1 MARLPILALFALLC
15 SFLFA
20 APAVAQDKNTQFRLE
35 FDKAA
40 KIGSK
45 SKMDSLMRDGMDE
58 GVFCI
63 LNTAMLISNSPND
76 VLYERFE
83 ALSGSW
89 TRCFESNFPS
99 KMERFWAKLDANQK
113 RNRYTQKQK
122 FDKVNREQAEANAA
136 KDKKALLR
144 IADEYESLVKGF
156 EELGDRWM
164 VGQCYIGLATA
175 LEETYHGKKAD
186 LRRVAAGYARFIAI
200 REDLGV
206 KDRTFKQSAPRLKSL
221 EALGFG
227 GGGESGGSGGSGGGA
242 AAAPAGPKST
252 GAAVTAK
259 LAFEAFKAVKDTQRP
274 NYYLDEH
281 RQIWPT
287 VVLQGKGS
295 TGKFVRV
302 ADSPTMTRAASSKVT
317 IEGGGVD
324 DTWPLRGKL
333 EPVTFELGTGPS
345 KRRWA
350 VLCDMGREVDYYQ
363 GITMNLGMTDTSL
376 SLYFLPGGAMEG
388 EVAGEKVEIV
398 DDNFDGIYGS
408 LPQSWEHFGIVKG
421 AFQPEFDSIRVG
433 GAKKA
438 QPFSEYVNLGGA
450 GWHKLEALN
459 GGVELK
465 AQPFEFKTGTVQLKS
480 KGLKPDYYVLKG
492 VGKDLENTY
501 IDVSGGKKV
510 EVPIGRW
517 ELCFGLVRK
526 GKKMQMMKGRHPSDG
541 EHGRLRRARGQE
553 RRGGDG
559 LPLHLR
565 LRVRGLQQRG
575 DRGRHLGSGD
585 RCRWGVLRAHLRRRS
600 GARGG
605 GSKAGREARCGDRE
619 AEACPRSGR
628 RAEARLGGPLEAAH
642 QGDPRQGRGRRS
654 AAVGEEES
662 ALRQDHI
669 RLAVMMCRRAPDP
682 AAPCHPPPSP

>member
-15 SFLFA
+15 TFLFA

-45 SKMDSLMRDGMDE
+45 SKMDSLMRGGMDE

-63 LNTAMLISNSPND
+63 LNTAMLISNAPND

-89 TRCFESNFPS
+89 TRCYESNFPS
-99 KMERFWAKLDANQK
+99 KMERFWAQLDANQK

-136 KDKKALLR
+136 KDKSALLR
-144 IADEYESLVKGF
+144 VADEYASLVKGF
-156 EELGDRWM
+156 EELGDQWM
-164 VGQCYIGLATA
+164 MGQCYIGLATA
-175 LEETYHGKKAD
+175 LEDTYHGKKAD
-186 LRRVAAGYARFIAI
+186 LRRVAAGYSRFIAI

-227 GGGESGGSGGSGGGA
+227 GGGEAGGSGSSGGGA

-252 GAAVTAK
+252 GEAMTAK

-295 TGKFVRV
+295 TGKFPRIS
-302 ADSPTMTRAASSKVT
+302 DSPTMTRAASSKVT

-324 DTWPLRGKL
+324 DIWPLRGKL
-333 EPVTFELGTGPS
+333 EPVTFELGSGPS

-465 AQPFEFKTGTVQLKS
+465 AQPFEFKTGTVQLKP

-492 VGKDLENTY
+492 IGKDLENTY

-526 GKKMQMMKGRHPSDG
+526 GKKMQMMKAVILPTEGMGVYDVLEGKNVVVETGSPFTFDYEYEASSNGVTVDG
-541 EHGRLRRARGQE
+541 TSVRVIGAGGESYE
-553 RRGGDG
+553 RIY
-559 LPLHLR
+559 
-565 LRVRGLQQRG
+565 
-575 DRGRHLGSGD
+575 
-585 RCRWGVLRAHLRRRS
+585 
-600 GARGG
+600 GAV
-605 GSKAGREARCGDRE
+605 
-619 AEACPRSGR
+619 PI
-628 RAEARLGGPLEAAH
+628 PEAAVRK
-642 QGDPRQGRGRRS
+642 QGGKR
-654 AAVGEEES
+654 AAVTEKLKP
-662 ALRQDHI
+662 ALDQDGVQKHGWAALWKPLTKEI
-669 RLAVMMCRRAPDP
+669 PAKVGDAEVQLSEKKNRLFGKITSDWQ
-682 AAPCHPPPSP
+682 

>member
-1 MARLPILALFALLC
+1 MARLPILALLSLVSAFLLATP
-15 SFLFA
+15 A
-20 APAVAQDKNTQFRLE
+20 AAQDPNTTFRLA

-45 SKMDSLMRDGMDE
+45 SKMDSLMRDNMDA

-63 LNTAMLISNSPND
+63 LNTSELIANSPND

-89 TRCFESNFPS
+89 KRCFESNFPS
-99 KMERFWAKLDANQK
+99 EMERFFARLDANQK
-113 RNRYTQKQK
+113 RNRFSQKQK
-122 FDKVNREQAEANAA
+122 FDKVNRQQIEAISA

-144 IADEYESLVKGF
+144 IADEYASLAKGF
-156 EELGDRWM
+156 EEIGDQWM
-164 VGQCYIGLATA
+164 LGQCYIGVATS

-186 LRRVAAGYARFIAI
+186 FRRVADGYSRFVAI

-206 KDRTFKQSAPRLKSL
+206 KDRTYKQSVPRLKSL

-227 GGGESGGSGGSGGGA
+227 NGGGEAGGPGGGGGA
-242 AAAPAGPKST
+242 AAAPAGPKSI
-252 GAAVTAK
+252 GEAVTAK
-259 LAFEAFKAVKDTQRP
+259 LSFEAFKDVKDTQRP

-317 IEGGGVD
+317 IDGGGVD

-333 EPVTFELGTGPS
+333 EPVTFELGSGAS

-350 VLCDMGREVDYYQ
+350 VMCDMGREVDYYQ
-363 GITMNLGMTDTSL
+363 GVTMNLGMTDTSL
-376 SLYFLPGGAMEG
+376 SLYFVPGGAMAG
-388 EVAGEKVEIV
+388 EVAGEKIELV
-398 DDNFDGIYGS
+398 DDNIDGIYGS
-408 LPQSWEHFGIVKG
+408 LPQRWPHFGMVKD

-438 QPFSEYVNLGGA
+438 QPFSEYVNLGDA

-492 VGKDLENTY
+492 IGKDLENTY

-526 GKKMQMMKGRHPSDG
+526 GKKMQMMKAVILPTENMRVYDVLEG
-541 EHGRLRRARGQE
+541 ENVVIETGSPFTFDYEYATS
-553 RRGGDG
+553 
-559 LPLHLR
+559 
-565 LRVRGLQQRG
+565 
-575 DRGRHLGSGD
+575 GSGVTVD
-585 RCRWGVLRAHLRRRS
+585 GTSVRVVGVGGESYERIY
-600 GARGG
+600 GAVPIPEASVRKVGG
-605 GSKAGREARCGDRE
+605 KR
-619 AEACPRSGR
+619 
-628 RAEARLGGPLEAAH
+628 
-642 QGDPRQGRGRRS
+642 
-654 AAVGEEES
+654 
-662 ALRQDHI
+662 
-669 RLAVMMCRRAPDP
+669 AVMTAKLKP
-682 AAPCHPPPSP
+682 ALDQDGVQKHGWAALWKPLDQEIPAKVGDAEVQLMEKKNRLFGKITSDWK

>member
-1 MARLPILALFALLC
+1 MARFSLLALFALLT
-15 SFLFA
+15 SFLLASPA
-20 APAVAQDKNTQFRLE
+20 AAQDKNTLFRLD

-45 SKMDSLMRDGMDE
+45 SKMDSLMRGGMDE
-58 GVFCI
+58 GLFCI
-63 LNTAMLISNSPND
+63 LNTAELIANSPND
-76 VLYERFE
+76 VLYTRFE

-89 TRCFESNFPS
+89 TRCFESTFPS
-99 KMERFWAKLDANQK
+99 KMERFFARLDANQK
-113 RNRYTQKQK
+113 RNRFTQKQK
-122 FDKVNREQAEANAA
+122 FDKVNRQQIEAITAT
-136 KDKKALLR
+136 DKKALLR
-144 IADEYESLVKGF
+144 VADEYQALAEGF
-156 EELGDRWM
+156 GELGDQWM
-164 VGQCYIGLATA
+164 IGQCYIGVATS

-186 LRRVAAGYARFIAI
+186 FRRIADGYSRFVAI
-200 REDLGV
+200 REELGV
-206 KDRTFKQSAPRLKSL
+206 KDRTYKQSVPRLKTL

-227 GGGESGGSGGSGGGA
+227 GGGGGGGAGGASGGA
-242 AAAPAGPKST
+242 AAAPVGPKST
-252 GAAVTAK
+252 GDAVTAK

-295 TGKFVRV
+295 TGKFTRIT
-302 ADSPTMTRAASSKVT
+302 DSPTMTRAASSKVT
-317 IEGGGVD
+317 IGGGGVD
-324 DTWPLRGKL
+324 DIWPLRGKL

-408 LPQSWEHFGIVKG
+408 LPQRWEHFGIVKG
-421 AFQPEFDSIRVG
+421 AFQPEFDSIRIG

-450 GWHKLEALN
+450 GWQRLEAVN

-465 AQPFEFKTGTVQLKS
+465 AQPFEFKTGTVQLKA

-492 VGKDLENTY
+492 IGKDLENTY
-501 IDVSGGKKV
+501 IDISGGKKV

-526 GKKMQMMKGRHPSDG
+526 GKKMQMMKAVILPTDG
-541 EHGRLRRARGQE
+541 MRAYDVLEGKNVVVE
-553 RRGGDG
+553 TGAPFTFDYEYEAS
-559 LPLHLR
+559 
-565 LRVRGLQQRG
+565 
-575 DRGRHLGSGD
+575 GSGVTVD
-585 RCRWGVLRAHLRRRS
+585 GNSIRVIGVGGESYERIYGAVPVPEASVRKQGGKRAAMTEKLKPALDQDGVQKHGWAALWKPLNTEIP
-600 GARGG
+600 A
-605 GSKAGREARCGDRE
+605 KVGD
-619 AEACPRSGR
+619 AEVQLM
-628 RAEARLGGPLEAAH
+628 EKKNRLFGKITS
-642 QGDPRQGRGRRS
+642 DWK
-654 AAVGEEES
+654 
-662 ALRQDHI
+662 
-669 RLAVMMCRRAPDP
+669 
-682 AAPCHPPPSP
+682 